1 MKVLPFIDEDWT
13 GLTHQQIY
21 SQIRSELE
29 EQQCKEDGHK
39 WYPVFICRTCGE
51 SFELEE
57 CSKVTKKK
65 IKREIDNVFQQQQ

>member
-1 MKVLPFIDEDWT
+1 MKSFMDEDGT

-21 SQIRSELE
+21 REIVSELE

-51 SFELEE
+51 SFEISDE
-57 CSKVTKKK
+57 CKVTKKR
-65 IKREIDNVFQQQQ
+65 IKRALDNIFQQHQ